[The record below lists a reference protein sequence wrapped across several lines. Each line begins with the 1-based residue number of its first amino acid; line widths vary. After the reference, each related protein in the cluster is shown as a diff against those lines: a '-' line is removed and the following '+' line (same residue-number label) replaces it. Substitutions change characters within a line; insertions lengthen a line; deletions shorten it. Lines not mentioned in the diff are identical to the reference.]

1 MIWPMCPPT
10 LTSPNHISQA
20 ARSSSHI
27 ISAISP
33 LYLPGGQIIFDA
45 LLRLS
50 DTADIEASFPSP
62 LPLPLTLT
70 PTLSL
75 AGIEATK
82 QIG

>member
-1 MIWPMCPPT
+1 MGLYLQQMIWPMSPPT

-33 LYLPGGQIIFDA
+33 LHLPGGQIIFDA

-50 DTADIEASFPSP
+50 DTADIEA
-62 LPLPLTLT
+62 
-70 PTLSL
+70 
-75 AGIEATK
+75 TK